1 MTLDPLVLSLVLAA
15 ALLHATWNAL
25 VKAGGDRLAVM
36 ALVSAAP
43 GLVAAPALFFLPPM
57 NAAAVPWLLSSVA
70 LHIVYA
76 AALLLAY
83 RHGDLSQVYPIARGS
98 APGLVALGAWLLAGE
113 AKTPMELLALAVLSL
128 GIMALAWRPRGA
140 VRRAGDR
147 HALGFALLTGL
158 CIAGYSLSDGLGARA
173 SEARFTYIAWLFLL
187 DALPVPL
194 YFLWVRRGQAWT
206 LARRHLAVG
215 LGGGLISLAAYGI
228 VIWAM
233 SVAPMAQVVA
243 LRETSVLF
251 AALIGTQLMAE
262 PFGRRR
268 LTAACVI
275 VMGAAL
281 LQVGRG
287 L

>member
-1 MTLDPLVLSLVLAA
+1 MTLDPLVLALVLTA

-36 ALVSAAP
+36 ALVSF
-43 GLVAAPALFFLPPM
+43 APALVAVPALFLLPPM
-57 NAAAVPWLLSSVA
+57 ELAAVPWLLSSA
-70 LHIVYA
+70 TLHIFYA
-76 AALLLAY
+76 TALLLAY

-113 AKTPMELLALAVLSL
+113 AKSLAEILALAVLSA
-128 GIMALAWRPRGA
+128 GIMALAWRPRRA
-140 VRRAGDR
+140 QARAGDR
-147 HALGFALLTGL
+147 HALVFALLTGL

-173 SEARFTYIAWLFLL
+173 SDARFTYIAWLFAV

-194 YFLWVRRGQAWT
+194 YFLWVRRGQSWAI
-206 LARRHLAVG
+206 LKRHLAVG
-215 LGGGLISLAAYGI
+215 LGGGMISFAAYGI

-281 LQVGRG
+281 LQVGRS